1 MGIKLDP
8 EKYHIGVT
16 TPMVAII
23 KNHPIGKLQ
32 IVQEHPHYEGG
43 NVLSVSREEY
53 ARISSFCSEV
63 GAIAAAVHKAY
74 S

>member
-1 MGIKLDP
+1 
-8 EKYHIGVT
+8 
-16 TPMVAII
+16 MVAII